1 MKKVLVWRG
10 RSVFL
15 ATRWVEN
22 LHIKCRHLLDDRLI
36 QIRPGNLKALADAL
50 DLSSNY
56 GQTSNFILIV
66 LPILHIANTQQG
78 DFL

>member
-1 MKKVLVWRG
+1 MLVWRG

-22 LHIKCRHLLDDRLI
+22 LHIKCGRLLDDRLI
-36 QIRPGNLKALADAL
+36 QIRPGNLKAIADAL

-56 GQTSNFILIV
+56 GQTSALILIDF
-66 LPILHIANTQQG
+66 PMSHIANSQQG
-78 DFL
+78 GFL

>member
-1 MKKVLVWRG
+1 MLVWKG

-22 LHIKCRHLLDDRLI
+22 LHTRCRHLLDDRLI
-36 QIRPGNLKALADAL
+36 QIRPGNLKAIADAL

-56 GQTSNFILIV
+56 GQTSNLILIY
-66 LPILHIANTQQG
+66 LTKSHIANLQQG
-78 DFL
+78 EHV